1 MPNNKKTEKES
12 KTETKSYILKEVKVA
27 TITNDKQ
34 PKIPE
39 PTSKNIKKNDK
50 SE

>member
-1 MPNNKKTEKES
+1 MTDNKKTEKES
-12 KTETKSYILKEVKVA
+12 KTETKSFMILKEIKVA
-27 TITNDKQ
+27 KITTDEQ

-39 PTSKNIKKNDK
+39 PSSKNIKKNE